1 MSKKSII
8 HHDAH
13 YHLLHAIIVLSFTDI
28 TEEKG
33 WVANKVKP
41 HFEKLILALIELAL
55 KLPICTF
62 PFLEGNRE
70 MPNAEIKETENVM
83 YQH

>member
-1 MSKKSII
+1 M
-8 HHDAH
+8 
-13 YHLLHAIIVLSFTDI
+13 VLSFTDI
-28 TEEKG
+28 TEEKE

-41 HFEKLILALIELAL
+41 HFEKLILALKEPAL
-55 KLPICTF
+55 KLLIYTF

-70 MPNAEIKETENVM
+70 MPNSEIKETENVM

>member
-1 MSKKSII
+1 M
-8 HHDAH
+8 
-13 YHLLHAIIVLSFTDI
+13 VLSFTDI

-33 WVANKVKP
+33 WVTNKVKP
-41 HFEKLILALIELAL
+41 HFEKLILALKELAL

-70 MPNAEIKETENVM
+70 MPNSEIKETENVM
-83 YQH
+83 YQHYRFGMCTNEYYTK

>member
-13 YHLLHAIIVLSFTDI
+13 YHLLHVIMVLSFTDI
-28 TEEKG
+28 TEEKE

-41 HFEKLILALIELAL
+41 HFEKLILALKEPAL
-55 KLPICTF
+55 KLLIYTF

-70 MPNAEIKETENVM
+70 MPNSEIKETENVM